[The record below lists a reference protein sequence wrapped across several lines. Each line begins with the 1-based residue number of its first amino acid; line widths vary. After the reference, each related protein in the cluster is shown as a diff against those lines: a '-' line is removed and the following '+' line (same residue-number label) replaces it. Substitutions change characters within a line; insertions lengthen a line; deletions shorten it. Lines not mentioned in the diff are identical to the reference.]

1 MKFLR
6 IAFPGLVVLTVVSL
20 VTWAARAP
28 LNERTGAPKPVSL
41 DFSATDELNQA
52 LQAAWD
58 KGGMEAPEPADDLQ
72 VLRRLSLAL
81 HGTLPSLEEL
91 REFEADAE
99 PDRLARW
106 TQRMLADVRFGD
118 YFAERLTRI
127 YIGTDNGAF
136 VIFRRGRFVEWLSE
150 QLHDNARYD
159 KTVRTMISAEGLWT
173 DAPEVNFIT
182 GAMIQDED
190 EKNYVDVNKLT
201 GRVARAFL
209 GQRIDCAECHDSKF
223 DDWLQSEF
231 QGLAAFF
238 GQSDVS
244 IAGVEEKS
252 ETVYEVEDRDTL
264 EKRVVEPEVPFH
276 PEWLPETGTRR
287 ERLAGWVTHA
297 ENRRF
302 ERAIANRVWGL
313 MFGRAWFPKVDDLPD
328 PSEDGS
334 RDVLDIL
341 GADFREHNYDLRR
354 LIGQIAASKAFR
366 ARSHTST
373 DDAELTERLEK
384 NWALFPLTRL
394 RPEQVIGSMLQAS
407 SIRTIDQ
414 NSHLL
419 VRTIRLLRENDFINE
434 YGDLGENELAEHAG
448 TIPQALLRMNGK
460 FATEMT
466 EVNLLNASGRIE
478 SMSSTSEKCVE
489 NSFLVCLT
497 RRPTQAEREH
507 FAAQFEEASDEERK
521 AIVEDLF
528 WSLYNSPEFSWN
540 H

>member
-6 IAFPGLVVLTVVSL
+6 IAFPGLVVLAVVSL

-28 LNERTGAPKPVSL
+28 LNERSGAPKPDSL

-58 KGGMEAPEPADDLQ
+58 KEGLQAPEPADDLQ

-99 PDRLARW
+99 PDKLARW

-150 QLHDNARYD
+150 QLHNNERYD
-159 KTVRTMISAEGLWT
+159 EIVRTMISAEGLWT

-238 GQSDVS
+238 GQSEVS

-252 ETVYEVEDRDTL
+252 ETTYEVEDRDTL
-264 EKRVVEPEVPFH
+264 EKRVVEPQVPFH
-276 PEWLPETGTRR
+276 PEWLPKTGTRR

-366 ARSHTST
+366 ASSHTSS

-419 VRTIRLLRENDFINE
+419 VRTIRLLRENDFISE
-434 YGDLGENELAEHAG
+434 YGDLGENELDEHAG

-489 NSFLVCLT
+489 SCFLVCLT
-497 RRPTQAEREH
+497 RRPTKAEYAH
-507 FAAQFEEASDEERK
+507 FTKQFEGATKEERQ
-521 AIVEDLF
+521 AVVEDLF
-528 WSLYNSPEFSWN
+528 WSLYNSPEFSWD